1 MLKVNKMAAFFGQ
14 QQQLNI
20 FASRSVMD
28 VWRGSKYATGCLDI
42 FRMQSCQREDKI
54 EIPIFSGADEIS

>member
-1 MLKVNKMAAFFGQ
+1 
-14 QQQLNI
+14 
-20 FASRSVMD
+20 MD

-54 EIPIFSGADEIS
+54 EIPIFSGVVEIS